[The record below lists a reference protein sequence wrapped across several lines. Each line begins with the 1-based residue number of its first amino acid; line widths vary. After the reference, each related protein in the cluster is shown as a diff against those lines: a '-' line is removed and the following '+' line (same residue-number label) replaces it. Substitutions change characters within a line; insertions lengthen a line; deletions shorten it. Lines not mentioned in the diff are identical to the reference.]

1 MPPLPPPCHQ
11 CIDTT
16 SPAPAVEELKADL
29 SSLEKQMG
37 EAEAALVAEKD
48 VSTGGWQIDGLVEW
62 VEWVC

>member
-1 MPPLPPPCHQ
+1 MPPLPPAAPSPSLTSG
-11 CIDTT
+11 IDTS

-48 VSTGGWQIDGLVEW
+48 VSTGGWVGRW
-62 VEWVC
+62 VG